1 MQLSILSSR
10 GRTRLRGYVWGRRVT
25 TQSGVALP
33 ICASPLSRCTC
44 RFRCPPCLG
53 GLEQR
58 LKVLG
63 TGVSRDL
70 DDEALPRVVSLNL
83 LEDPGK
89 VKVGC
94 KSGWVGVGV
103 RLGEGEGRA
112 GGWARRQGLERRQ
125 GISGMGL
132 VARRESAFGPGF
144 DSGFATRVRELG
156 LRVYGVGGGSGGGR
170 TAARCHRGSC

>member
-83 LEDPGK
+83 LEDPGE

-94 KSGWVGVGV
+94 KWGWVW
-103 RLGEGEGRA
+103 GRGA
-112 GGWARRQGLERRQ
+112 
-125 GISGMGL
+125 
-132 VARRESAFGPGF
+132 
-144 DSGFATRVRELG
+144 
-156 LRVYGVGGGSGGGR
+156 VGGGGGSRGR
-170 TAARCHRGSC
+170 VGEETRLGAKARWGLGFGWWSNRSSVSSWIMLSAAPGDTFYIAQARRGHERSL

>member
-1 MQLSILSSR
+1 MWRRRPSQHTTHNNA
-10 GRTRLRGYVWGRRVT
+10 TRKVPPPLP
-25 TQSGVALP
+25 QSGGGVALP
-33 ICASPLSRCTC
+33 IALHPTRSRCTC

-83 LEDPGK
+83 LEDPGE

-94 KSGWVGVGV
+94 KWGWVW
-103 RLGEGEGRA
+103 GRGA
-112 GGWARRQGLERRQ
+112 
-125 GISGMGL
+125 
-132 VARRESAFGPGF
+132 
-144 DSGFATRVRELG
+144 
-156 LRVYGVGGGSGGGR
+156 VGGGGGSRGR
-170 TAARCHRGSC
+170 VSEEARIGAKARWGLGFGWWSNRSSVSSWIMLSAAPGDTFYIAQARRGHERSL

>member
-1 MQLSILSSR
+1 MHTTDDTCAHLRLTPLDTSLYATLYFEFK
-10 GRTRLRGYVWGRRVT
+10 GARTRLRGYVWGRRVT

-63 TGVSRDL
+63 TGVGRDL

-83 LEDPGK
+83 LEDPGE
-89 VKVGC
+89 VKVGY
-94 KSGWVGVGV
+94 KWGWVW
-103 RLGEGEGRA
+103 GRGA
-112 GGWARRQGLERRQ
+112 
-125 GISGMGL
+125 
-132 VARRESAFGPGF
+132 
-144 DSGFATRVRELG
+144 
-156 LRVYGVGGGSGGGR
+156 VGGGGGSRGRVGEEARIGAKARGLRDGLSSRTKVRVWARIRFRVRNSGLESWG
-170 TAARCHRGSC
+170 